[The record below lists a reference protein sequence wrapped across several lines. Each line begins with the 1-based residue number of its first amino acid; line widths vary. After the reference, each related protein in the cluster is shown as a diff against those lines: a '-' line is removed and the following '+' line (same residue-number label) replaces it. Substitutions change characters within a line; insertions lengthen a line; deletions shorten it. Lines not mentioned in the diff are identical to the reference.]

1 LTHSS
6 CQSELYISHIK
17 WEFYNLP
24 YTS

>member
-6 CQSELYISHIK
+6 CQSELNISHIK